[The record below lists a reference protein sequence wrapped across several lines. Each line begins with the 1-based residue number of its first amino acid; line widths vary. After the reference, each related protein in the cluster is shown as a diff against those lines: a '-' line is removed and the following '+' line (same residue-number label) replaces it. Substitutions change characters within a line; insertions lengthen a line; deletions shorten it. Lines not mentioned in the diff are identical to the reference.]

1 MPTKVTATMR
11 SSRESGPSA
20 ASALRAAAGA
30 SGVDVTSGVMIR
42 CSRHGISAIA
52 ASVGTDEA
60 MSHDPKVIVTPKLRA
75 ISAPSGLA
83 AIAVNHNA
91 DDRLRLTMPENIR

>member
-1 MPTKVTATMR
+1 MPTNVAATMR
-11 SSRESGPSA
+11 SSLESGPSA
-20 ASALRAAAGA
+20 ASARFAAAGA
-30 SGVDVTSGVMIR
+30 SGVEVTSGDMIR
-42 CSRHGISAIA
+42 WRIHGSSTIA

-60 MSHDPKVIVTPKLRA
+60 TSHVPKLIVTPKLRA

-83 AIAVNHNA
+83 AMAVNHNA